1 MVSSL
6 TPGNGLL
13 LETSH
18 LEIPSHENHQARP
31 MPTYLNLFI
40 QTKQYKK

>member
-1 MVSSL
+1 MASSL